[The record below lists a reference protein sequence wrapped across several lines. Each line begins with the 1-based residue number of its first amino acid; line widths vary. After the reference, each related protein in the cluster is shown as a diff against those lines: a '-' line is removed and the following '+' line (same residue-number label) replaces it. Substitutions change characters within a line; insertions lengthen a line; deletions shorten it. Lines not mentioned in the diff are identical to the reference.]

1 MEIVVLFLYNNKGE
15 KIKGCLKYVANCD
28 LVEICFLENN
38 LCNLFLIRTC
48 HIVFKKSR
56 NNKLNFDCK
65 NL

>member
-38 LCNLFLIRTC
+38 LCNLFLIRT
-48 HIVFKKSR
+48 
-56 NNKLNFDCK
+56 
-65 NL
+65 